1 MNAVDQ
7 LAELII
13 GSIND
18 TIHER
23 DAILKGMI
31 RLEIL
36 RIKTSAFNA
45 GKIAGRKEEAD
56 RIKEYGDK
64 FSTGPET
71 TMKTRQGLRGTLYSL
86 DSLTWFSTPE
96 TAQAS
101 HDKRQDR

>member
-18 TIHER
+18 TIDER

-45 GKIAGRKEEAD
+45 GKIAGRQEEAD

-64 FSTGPET
+64 FSNMGPEPT
-71 TMKTRQGLRGTLYSL
+71 
-86 DSLTWFSTPE
+86 
-96 TAQAS
+96 
-101 HDKRQDR
+101 

>member
-18 TIHER
+18 TIDER

-36 RIKTSAFNA
+36 RIQTSAFNA
-45 GKIAGRKEEAD
+45 GKIAGRKEEID
-56 RIKEYGDK
+56 TIKAYADK

-71 TMKTRQGLRGTLYSL
+71 TMKTKPGIHGTLYSVDGL
-86 DSLTWFSTPE
+86 LWYSTPK

-101 HDKRQDR
+101 YERQSK